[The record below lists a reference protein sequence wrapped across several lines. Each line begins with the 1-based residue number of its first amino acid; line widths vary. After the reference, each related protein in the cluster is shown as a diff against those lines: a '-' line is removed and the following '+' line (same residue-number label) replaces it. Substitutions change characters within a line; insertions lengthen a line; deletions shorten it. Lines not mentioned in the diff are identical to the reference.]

1 MGCGVTYS
9 LAIMTLSVNTAGFP
23 ELLYRDRYR
32 SFPKLEGVPCGVG
45 CAYNCCNPIITSMVI
60 PRTVAEK
67 DLPNTVAAAGENLRK
82 DIEGNLNVLTF
93 YGFFVT
99 PFFFS
104 DCLVKG
110 PDFGIN
116 KDFNRYIQ
124 VYVLFNCPR
133 LTPEGLCSIYNQE
146 RFNLCGGFKGCPEYC
161 IKDST
166 PESSFLVLSFNYW
179 LMRKLIVV
187 SVARDAEEAIDEWKR
202 NEAGGIRA
210 FLRSRGVCTDA
221 YLPERPCEG

>member
-1 MGCGVTYS
+1 MGCGVTHS
-9 LAIMTLSVNTAGFP
+9 LVIMTLSINTADFP
-23 ELLYRDRYR
+23 ELRYRDRYR
-32 SFPKLEGVPCGVG
+32 SFPKLKDVPCGVG
-45 CAYNCCNPIITSMVI
+45 CAYNCCDPIITSMIV
-60 PRTVAEK
+60 PRAVAEK
-67 DLPNTVAAAGENLRK
+67 DLHNTVVRAGENLRH
-82 DIEGNLNVLTF
+82 DIEGNLNILAF

-99 PFFFS
+99 PFFFP

-124 VYVLFNCPR
+124 VYALFNCPR

-146 RFNLCGGFKGCPEYC
+146 RFNLCGEFRGCPEYC

-187 SVARDAEEAIDEWKR
+187 SAASDAAEAIDERKR
-202 NEAGGIRA
+202 NEAGGIMA
-210 FLRSRGVCTDA
+210 FLHSRGVCTEA
-221 YLPERPCEG
+221 YLSERSDEG

>member
-1 MGCGVTYS
+1 
-9 LAIMTLSVNTAGFP
+9 MTLSINTADFP
-23 ELLYRDRYR
+23 ELRYRDRYR
-32 SFPKLEGVPCGVG
+32 SFPKLKDVPCGVG
-45 CAYNCCNPIITSMVI
+45 CAYNCCDPIITSMIV
-60 PRTVAEK
+60 PRAVAEK
-67 DLPNTVAAAGENLRK
+67 DLHNTVVRAGENLRH
-82 DIEGNLNVLTF
+82 DIEGNLNILAF

-99 PFFFS
+99 PFFFP

-124 VYVLFNCPR
+124 VYALFNCPR

-146 RFNLCGGFKGCPEYC
+146 RFNLCGEFRGCPEYC

-187 SVARDAEEAIDEWKR
+187 SAASDAAEAIDERKR
-202 NEAGGIRA
+202 NEAGGIMA
-210 FLRSRGVCTDA
+210 FLHSRGVCTEA
-221 YLPERPCEG
+221 YLSERSDEG